1 MGRVCRGMGRVCQ
14 PARIWEGGILGLKM
28 RILVRSPA
36 HLCLFL
42 HCNMSKSR
50 PALRLPT
57 QTSAD
62 CGSIK
67 GAGVSAEE
75 GIRLLN
81 NIYGKFKHCQRR
93 NTDHDDSYS
102 YSFSSDGH
110 HFFFLGGGGMAPR
123 LPSGSATADQIENI
137 TSLLIGRRHAWN
149 SARQAAQLT

>member
-36 HLCLFL
+36 HLECLFL

-57 QTSAD
+57 LTSAD

-110 HFFFLGGGGMAPR
+110 HFFWGGAWPLGSPLDPPLQTR
-123 LPSGSATADQIENI
+123 SKTLHPC
-137 TSLLIGRRHAWN
+137 
-149 SARQAAQLT
+149 